1 MINVYDVYVDVK
13 WVRSDLRL
21 QYNLKIKMCMRK
33 TPRCSNELIAN
44 TYNVFMVLFIVLLY
58 LNLTFITYNTKKIS
72 ILFVRII

>member
-1 MINVYDVYVDVK
+1 
-13 WVRSDLRL
+13 
-21 QYNLKIKMCMRK
+21 MRK

-72 ILFVRII
+72 ILFVIII

>member
-1 MINVYDVYVDVK
+1 MYDVYVDVK

-44 TYNVFMVLFIVLLY
+44 TYNVFMVH
-58 LNLTFITYNTKKIS
+58 
-72 ILFVRII
+72 IIYCSTVFEFDFHNI